1 MSTAPEPTVHAA
13 GTRRRVQALA
23 VAGWPMHRLARETG
37 LAVSSIAWLMDAAT
51 VRVSRARIVAA
62 LYARLSLANPVLCGV
77 APAIARA
84 ARGRAVAAG
93 WAPAGTWDDD
103 TIDDPSAHAEWTGY
117 CGKARGVD
125 LHHRHGIPLC
135 PPCQAALDRRR
146 LRNTARE
153 RRAQSNTHA

>member
-1 MSTAPEPTVHAA
+1 MTAAPEPTVHAA

-37 LAVSSIAWLMDAAT
+37 LAGSSIAWLMNAPN
-51 VRVSRARIVAA
+51 VPVSRARIVAA

-84 ARGRAVAAG
+84 ARDRAVAAG
-93 WAPAGTWDDD
+93 WAPASAWDDD
-103 TIDDPSAHAEWTGY
+103 TIDDPSALAEWTGY

-135 PPCQAALDRRR
+135 PPCQDALYRRH
-146 LRNTARE
+146 LRNAAHE
-153 RRAQSNTHA
+153 LRATSTTRT